1 MKCTRYTAADV
12 RLLFIGEN
20 SHSTF
25 GTRHRYNVM
34 RNGEF
39 RTRGF
44 GGLIDYVRR
53 DVI

>member
-1 MKCTRYTAADV
+1 MYLYTVDV

-25 GTRHRYNVM
+25 TTFDTRHRYNVI

-39 RTRGF
+39 RTCF
-44 GGLIDYVRR
+44 GGLIDYVRKH
-53 DVI
+53 VI